1 MDQDEAAEIVEA
13 QLPELGPERLYDE
26 VMLPALTYAR
36 RDRAR
41 GRLTDA
47 ELLFVARASRE
58 ILEGTLASEPPVTPS
73 RGRVLG
79 VAARDEADE
88 VALRMLGELL
98 APWGVTVELLSAS
111 MLAAEVISLVEEAR
125 PACICVAALRPGG
138 LAHTRYLLKRLRVK
152 FPDVRIVV
160 GRWGSADLEEDA
172 ASLVAAGAT
181 RVGMVLTVTRDH
193 VLELLPSAP
202 QGASLARSA

>member
-1 MDQDEAAEIVEA
+1 
-13 QLPELGPERLYDE
+13 

-58 ILEGTLASEPPVTPS
+58 ILEGTLESEPPVTPS

-79 VAARDEADE
+79 VAGRDEADE

-98 APWGVTVELLSAS
+98 APSGVTVELLSANT
-111 MLAAEVISLVEEAR
+111 LVAEVISLVEDAR
-125 PACICVAALRPGG
+125 PACICLAALRPGG
-138 LAHTRYLLKRLRVK
+138 LAHTRYLLKRLRAK
-152 FPDVRIVV
+152 FPDACIVV

-172 ASLVAAGAT
+172 APLVAAGAN
-181 RVGMVLTVTRDH
+181 RVGMALAATRDQL
-193 VLELLPSAP
+193 LELVEHPAL
-202 QGASLARSA
+202 LARSA